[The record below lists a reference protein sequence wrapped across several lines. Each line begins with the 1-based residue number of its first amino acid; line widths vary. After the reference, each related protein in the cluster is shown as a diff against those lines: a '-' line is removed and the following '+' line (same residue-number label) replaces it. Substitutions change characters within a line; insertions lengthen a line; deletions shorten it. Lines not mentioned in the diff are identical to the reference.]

1 MTPLLEV
8 RGLSKSF
15 PLRTGFFGRELG
27 SVKAVDGISFEI
39 ERAQTLALV
48 GESGCGKTT
57 AARALLRLIEP
68 TAGAVL
74 YRPDPA
80 ADPVDLF
87 TLPPVAMRALRRD
100 LQIVFQDPY
109 ASLNPRMSVGEIV
122 GEALRAHRIASGA
135 AAERR
140 VCEALERVGLRAET
154 RSRFPHEFSGG
165 ERQRIG
171 IARALVLAPKFVVCD
186 EAVSAL
192 DVSIQAQ
199 VINLLRDL
207 QSELGLAYLFIA
219 HDLALVRYLAH
230 RVAVMYL
237 GRIVEIGTARE
248 VFESPAHPYT
258 QALLAAIPAS
268 DPRKRKARAPL
279 SGEVPSALEPPSGC
293 PFRTR
298 CPWAEPR
305 CAEAVPALRAAGSPA
320 HTAACHLIPER
331 V

>member
-15 PLRTGFFGRELG
+15 PLRTGLFGRERG

-39 ERAQTLALV
+39 ERGETLALV

-57 AARALLRLIEP
+57 AARALLRLVEPTSGEVLYRAEP
-68 TAGAVL
+68 TAT
-74 YRPDPA
+74 
-80 ADPVDLF
+80 PVDLMR
-87 TLPPVAMRALRRD
+87 LGSSAMRELRRD

-122 GEALRAHRIASGA
+122 GEALRAHRIATGA

-219 HDLALVRYLAH
+219 HDLSIVRHLAH
-230 RVAVMYL
+230 RVAVMYA

-248 VFESPAHPYT
+248 VFEKPAHPYT

-268 DPRKRKARAPL
+268 DPRKRKAGAPQ
-279 SGEVPSALEPPSGC
+279 S
-293 PFRTR
+293 
-298 CPWAEPR
+298 
-305 CAEAVPALRAAGSPA
+305 
-320 HTAACHLIPER
+320 
-331 V
+331 